1 MCPRFGIDDNLK
13 TRVMRTVMIFTMI
26 LLATSFTG
34 CKKDKDPMLRYFE
47 VGTGNQSPDWR
58 DSSFVVA
65 TSDETLIR
73 QIEAQ
78 LQLPVNE
85 RKIVI
90 GKLERGSGG
99 YNKNSSHEFK
109 WHFREDDWN
118 LTDLSIEIYDGRPYS
133 DLDLNI
139 DYWIDTVKRFSPW
152 SSYLKRELGK

>member
-1 MCPRFGIDDNLK
+1 MK
-13 TRVMRTVMIFTMI
+13 TVMIFTMM

-47 VGTGNQSPDWR
+47 VGTNNQSPDWR

-78 LQLPVNE
+78 LQLPVNQ

-133 DLDLNI
+133 DPDLNI
-139 DYWIDTVKRFSPW
+139 DYWVDTVKRFSPW
-152 SSYLKRELGK
+152 SSYIKRELRK